1 MNFGEYV
8 VSRWD
13 TLSLAAAEHALV
25 VVIALAVATAI
36 GVAVGLLSHDSPRAR
51 GSSIAASAAV
61 LTIPSLAL
69 LTLLIPITGLGW
81 GSTLVALTVYAFLP
95 IIRNT
100 VTGLNGLDAA
110 VVEAGRGMGLTR
122 ARVLLQV
129 QLPLAWP
136 LILTG
141 VRVSA
146 QMLIGIAAIAAFVDG
161 PGLGNQ
167 IFEGLSRLG
176 SVNSLNA
183 TLAGTL
189 GIVVIAVLFDLF
201 FFAVNRLTTSRGL
214 RVRP

>member
-1 MNFGEYV
+1 MTFSEYV

-13 TLSLAAAEHALV
+13 TLSLAAVEHALV
-25 VVIALAVATAI
+25 VALAIAIATAV
-36 GVAVGLLSHDSPRAR
+36 GVGVGLLTYERPKAR
-51 GSSIAASAAV
+51 GASLTVSAGI

-81 GSTLVALTVYAFLP
+81 GSTLIALTAYAFLP

-100 VTGLNGLDAA
+100 VTGLSGVDAA
-110 VVEAGRGMGLTR
+110 TVEAGRGMGMGAVR
-122 ARVLLQV
+122 LLLRLR
-129 QLPLAWP
+129 LPLAWP

-141 VRVSA
+141 VRISA
-146 QMLIGIAAIAAFVDG
+146 QMLIGIAAIAAYVDG
-161 PGLGNQ
+161 PGLGSQ

-189 GIVVIAVLFDLF
+189 GIVIIAVLFDAF
-201 FFAVNRLTTSRGL
+201 FSAVRHLTTPRGL

>member
-1 MNFGEYV
+1 MSLSEYV
-8 VSRWD
+8 ASRWD

-25 VVIALAVATAI
+25 VAIAIGIATLAGVGIGLVTHRVPRASNASLAV
-36 GVAVGLLSHDSPRAR
+36 
-51 GSSIAASAAV
+51 SAGI

-81 GSTLVALTVYAFLP
+81 TSTLVALTAYALLP

-100 VTGLNGLDAA
+100 VVGLRGVDRAT
-110 VVEAGRGMGLTR
+110 VEAGRGMGMSR
-122 ARVLLQV
+122 VRVLMKV

-141 VRVSA
+141 IRVST

-161 PGLGNQ
+161 PGLGTQ

-183 TLAGTL
+183 TLAGTF
-189 GIVVIAVLFDLF
+189 GIVIVALLFDLF
-201 FFAVNRLTTSRGL
+201 FSVVRHLTTPRGL
-214 RVRP
+214 RVRN

>member
-1 MNFGEYV
+1 MTFSEYV

-13 TLSLAAAEHALV
+13 TLSLAAAEHS
-25 VVIALAVATAI
+25 LAVAIAIGIATAI
-36 GVAVGLLSHDSPRAR
+36 GIGVGLLTYETPKAR
-51 GSSIAASAAV
+51 GFSLALSAGI
-61 LTIPSLAL
+61 LTVPSLAL

-81 GSTLVALTVYAFLP
+81 GSTLVALTAYAFLP

-100 VTGLNGLDAA
+100 VTGLRGVDAA
-110 VVEAGRGMGLTR
+110 TVEAARGMGLSR
-122 ARVLLQV
+122 VRVLLQV

-146 QMLIGIAAIAAFVDG
+146 QMLIGIAAIAAYVDG
-161 PGLGNQ
+161 PGLGSQ

-201 FFAVNRLTTSRGL
+201 FAAVRHLTTPRGL

>member
-1 MNFGEYV
+1 MSFGEYV

-25 VVIALAVATAI
+25 VGIAILIATVI
-36 GVAVGLLSHDSPRAR
+36 GVGIGLLSYDRPRVR
-51 GSSIAASAAV
+51 GSSIAVSAAV

-81 GSTLVALTVYAFLP
+81 GSTLVSLVVYAFLP

-110 VVEAGRGMGLTR
+110 TVEAGRGMGLPRT
-122 ARVLLQV
+122 RVLFQV

-136 LILTG
+136 LILAG
-141 VRVSA
+141 VRISA

-189 GIVVIAVLFDLF
+189 GVVVVAVLFDLF
-201 FFAVNRLTTSRGL
+201 FFAVRLLTTPRGL

>member
-1 MNFGEYV
+1 MSFGEYV

-25 VVIALAVATAI
+25 VAIAIVLASVIGI
-36 GVAVGLLSHDSPRAR
+36 GVGVLGHGSPRVR
-51 GSSIAASAAV
+51 EGSIAVSAAI
-61 LTIPSLAL
+61 LTVPSLAL
-69 LTLLIPITGLGW
+69 LTLLIPLTGLGW
-81 GSTLVALTVYAFLP
+81 GSTLIALTAYAFLP

-100 VTGLNGLDAA
+100 VTGLRGLDAA
-110 VVEAGRGMGLTR
+110 TVEAGRGMGLSR
-122 ARVLLQV
+122 PRLLLRV

-141 VRVSA
+141 IRIST
-146 QMLIGIAAIAAFVDG
+146 QMAIGIAAIAAFVDG

-189 GIVVIAVLFDLF
+189 GIVIIAVLFDLF
-201 FFAVNRLTTSRGL
+201 FAAVRHLTTPRGL

>member
-1 MNFGEYV
+1 MSFGEYV

-25 VVIALAVATAI
+25 VAVALAIATAV

-51 GSSIAASAAV
+51 GSSVAASAAV

-81 GSTLVALTVYAFLP
+81 GSTLVSLTVYAFLP

-110 VVEAGRGMGLTR
+110 TVEAGRGMGLSR

-141 VRVSA
+141 VRISA
-146 QMLIGIAAIAAFVDG
+146 QMLIGIAATAAFVDG

-189 GIVVIAVLFDLF
+189 GIVVIAILFDLF
-201 FFAVNRLTTSRGL
+201 FYAVRQLTTPRGL

>member
-1 MNFGEYV
+1 MSFSEYV

-25 VVIALAVATAI
+25 VAIAMAIATAV
-36 GVAVGLLSHDSPRAR
+36 GVLAGLLFHDSPRAR
-51 GSSIAASAAV
+51 GGAIAASAAV
-61 LTIPSLAL
+61 LTVPSLAL

-81 GSTLVALTVYAFLP
+81 GSTLVALTAYAFLP

-100 VTGLNGLDAA
+100 VTGLRGLDAA
-110 VVEAGRGMGLTR
+110 TVEAGRGMGLSRT
-122 ARVLLQV
+122 RVLLQV

-161 PGLGNQ
+161 PGLGTQ

-189 GIVVIAVLFDLF
+189 GIVVVAILFDLF
-201 FFAVNRLTTSRGL
+201 FFAVRRLTTPRGL

>member
-1 MNFGEYV
+1 MNFSEYV

-25 VVIALAVATAI
+25 VGIAI
-36 GVAVGLLSHDSPRAR
+36 GVSTAVGIGIGLLTHDLPKAR
-51 GSSIAASAAV
+51 GASLAVSAAI
-61 LTIPSLAL
+61 LTVPSLAL
-69 LTLLIPITGLGW
+69 LTLLIPLTGLGW
-81 GSTLVALTVYAFLP
+81 GSTLVALTAYAFLP

-100 VTGLNGLDAA
+100 VAGLRGVDAA
-110 VVEAGRGMGLTR
+110 MVEAGRGMGMSR
-122 ARVLLQV
+122 ARVLLKV
-129 QLPLAWP
+129 RLPLAWP

-141 VRVSA
+141 VRVA
-146 QMLIGIAAIAAFVDG
+146 TQMLIGIAAIAAYVDG
-161 PGLGNQ
+161 PGLGSQ

-176 SVNSLNA
+176 SVNALNA

-201 FFAVNRLTTSRGL
+201 FFAVRQLTIPRGL

>member
-1 MNFGEYV
+1 MSFSEYV

-13 TLSLAAAEHALV
+13 TLSLAAAEHAMV
-25 VVIALAVATAI
+25 VAIAMAVATAV
-36 GVAVGLLSHDSPRAR
+36 GVLIGLLFYDSPRAR
-51 GSSIAASAAV
+51 GGAITASAAV
-61 LTIPSLAL
+61 LTVPSLAL

-81 GSTLVALTVYAFLP
+81 GSTLVALTAYAFLP

-100 VTGLNGLDAA
+100 VTGLRGLDAA
-110 VVEAGRGMGLTR
+110 TVEAGRGMGLSRT
-122 ARVLLQV
+122 RVLLQV

-161 PGLGNQ
+161 PGLGTQ

-189 GIVVIAVLFDLF
+189 GIVVVAILFDLF
-201 FFAVNRLTTSRGL
+201 FFAVSRLTTPRGL
-214 RVRP
+214 RVRS

>member
-1 MNFGEYV
+1 MNFSEYV

-25 VVIALAVATAI
+25 VAIAIVIATVV
-36 GVAVGLLSHDSPRAR
+36 GVGIGLLSYDSPKAR
-51 GSSIAASAAV
+51 GSSIAISAAI

-69 LTLLIPITGLGW
+69 LTLLIPLTGLGW
-81 GSTLVALTVYAFLP
+81 GSTLLSLTVYAFLP

-100 VTGLNGLDAA
+100 VTGLRGLDPAT
-110 VVEAGRGMGLTR
+110 VEAGRGMGLSRTR
-122 ARVLLQV
+122 LMLRL

-136 LILTG
+136 LVLTG
-141 VRVSA
+141 VRIST
-146 QMLIGIAAIAAFVDG
+146 QMLIGIAATAAFVDG
-161 PGLGNQ
+161 PGLGTQ

-176 SVNSLNA
+176 SANSLNA

-201 FFAVNRLTTSRGL
+201 FFAVRQLTTPRGL

>member
-1 MNFGEYV
+1 MTFGEYV

-25 VVIALAVATAI
+25 VGIAI
-36 GVAVGLLSHDSPRAR
+36 GVSTAVGIGIGLLTHDLPKAR
-51 GSSIAASAAV
+51 SASLTVSAAI
-61 LTIPSLAL
+61 LTVPSLAL

-100 VTGLNGLDAA
+100 VAGLRGVDAA
-110 VVEAGRGMGLTR
+110 MVEAGRGMGMSR
-122 ARVLLQV
+122 ARVLLKV
-129 QLPLAWP
+129 RLPLAWP

-141 VRVSA
+141 VRVA
-146 QMLIGIAAIAAFVDG
+146 TQMLIGIAAIAAYVDG
-161 PGLGNQ
+161 PGLGTQ

-176 SVNSLNA
+176 SVNALNA

-201 FFAVNRLTTSRGL
+201 FFAVRQLTIPRGL

>member
-1 MNFGEYV
+1 MSFGEYV

-25 VVIALAVATAI
+25 VGIAILIATVI
-36 GVAVGLLSHDSPRAR
+36 GVGIGLLSYDRPRVR
-51 GSSIAASAAV
+51 GSSIAVSAAV

-81 GSTLVALTVYAFLP
+81 GSTLVSLVVYAFLP

-110 VVEAGRGMGLTR
+110 TVEAGRGMGLTR
-122 ARVLLQV
+122 TRVLFQV

-136 LILTG
+136 LILAG
-141 VRVSA
+141 VRISA
-146 QMLIGIAAIAAFVDG
+146 QMLIGIAAIAAYVDG
-161 PGLGNQ
+161 PGLGGQ

-189 GIVVIAVLFDLF
+189 GIVVIAVLFDAF
-201 FFAVNRLTTSRGL
+201 FFVVRRFTTPRGL

>member
-1 MNFGEYV
+1 MNFSEYV

-25 VVIALAVATAI
+25 VGIAI
-36 GVAVGLLSHDSPRAR
+36 GVSTAVGVGIGLLTHDLPKAR
-51 GSSIAASAAV
+51 GASLAISAAI
-61 LTIPSLAL
+61 LTVPSLAL
-69 LTLLIPITGLGW
+69 LTLLIPVTGLGW
-81 GSTLVALTVYAFLP
+81 GSTLLALTVYAFLP

-100 VTGLNGLDAA
+100 VAGLRGVDAA
-110 VVEAGRGMGLTR
+110 MVEAGRGMGMSP
-122 ARVLLQV
+122 ARVLLKV
-129 QLPLAWP
+129 RLPLAWP

-141 VRVSA
+141 VRVA
-146 QMLIGIAAIAAFVDG
+146 TQMLIGIAAIAAYVDG
-161 PGLGNQ
+161 PGLGTQ

-176 SVNSLNA
+176 SVNALNA

-201 FFAVNRLTTSRGL
+201 FFAVRQLTIPRGL

>member
-1 MNFGEYV
+1 MSFSEYV
-8 VSRWD
+8 ISRWD

-25 VVIALAVATAI
+25 VGIAI
-36 GVAVGLLSHDSPRAR
+36 GIATVVGVGIGLLAHDVPKLRS
-51 GSSIAASAAV
+51 GSLTVSAAV

-69 LTLLIPITGLGW
+69 LTLLIPLTGLGW
-81 GSTLVALTVYAFLP
+81 GSTLIALTAYAFLP

-100 VTGLNGLDAA
+100 VTGLRGVDAA
-110 VVEAGRGMGLTR
+110 TLEAGRGMGLSR
-122 ARVLLQV
+122 IRVLLKV

-136 LILTG
+136 LILAG
-141 VRVSA
+141 VRIA
-146 QMLIGIAAIAAFVDG
+146 TQMLIGIAAIAAYVDG
-161 PGLGNQ
+161 PGLGTQ

-201 FFAVNRLTTSRGL
+201 FFTVRQLTIPRGL
-214 RVRP
+214 RVRQ

>member
-1 MNFGEYV
+1 MSFGEYV

-25 VVIALAVATAI
+25 VAIALAIATLV
-36 GVAVGLLSHDSPRAR
+36 GVTIGLLAHDSPKVRT
-51 GSSIAASAAV
+51 GSITTSAAF

-81 GSTLVALTVYAFLP
+81 GSTLVSLIVYAFLP

-100 VTGLNGLDAA
+100 VTGLNVLDAA
-110 VVEAGRGMGLTR
+110 TVEAGRGMGLSRT
-122 ARVLLQV
+122 RVLLQV

-141 VRVSA
+141 VRISA
-146 QMLIGIAAIAAFVDG
+146 QMLIGIAATAAFVDG
-161 PGLGNQ
+161 PGLGTQ

-176 SVNSLNA
+176 SVNALNA

-189 GIVVIAVLFDLF
+189 GIVVIAILFDLF
-201 FFAVNRLTTSRGL
+201 FFAVRQVTTPRGL
-214 RVRP
+214 RVRS

>member
-1 MNFGEYV
+1 MNFSEYV
-8 VSRWD
+8 ASRWD

-25 VVIALAVATAI
+25 VMIAIAVATVV
-36 GVAVGLLSHDSPRAR
+36 GVGIGLLTYDSPRAR
-51 GSSIAASAAV
+51 SGSITISAAI
-61 LTIPSLAL
+61 LTVPSLAL

-81 GSTLVALTVYAFLP
+81 GSTLVALTAYAFLP

-100 VTGLNGLDAA
+100 VTGLRGLDAA
-110 VVEAGRGMGLTR
+110 TVEAGRGMGLSR
-122 ARVLLQV
+122 PRLLLRV

-136 LILTG
+136 LILAG
-141 VRVSA
+141 IRISA
-146 QMLIGIAAIAAFVDG
+146 QMMIGIAAVAAFVDG
-161 PGLGNQ
+161 PGLGTQ

-189 GIVVIAVLFDLF
+189 GIVIIAVLFDLF
-201 FFAVNRLTTSRGL
+201 FFAVHQLTTPRGL

>member
-1 MNFGEYV
+1 MTFSEYV

-13 TLSLAAAEHALV
+13 TLSLAAVEHALV
-25 VVIALAVATAI
+25 VAIAIAIATAV
-36 GVAVGLLSHDSPRAR
+36 GVGVGLLTYERPKAR
-51 GSSIAASAAV
+51 GASLTVSAGI

-81 GSTLVALTVYAFLP
+81 GSTLIALTVYAFLP

-100 VTGLNGLDAA
+100 VTGLSGVDVAT
-110 VVEAGRGMGLTR
+110 VEAGRGMGMGTVR
-122 ARVLLQV
+122 LLLRLR
-129 QLPLAWP
+129 LPLAWP
-136 LILTG
+136 LILAG
-141 VRVSA
+141 VRISA
-146 QMLIGIAAIAAFVDG
+146 QMLIGIAAIAAYVDG
-161 PGLGNQ
+161 PGLGSQ

-189 GIVVIAVLFDLF
+189 GIVIIAVLFDAF
-201 FFAVNRLTTSRGL
+201 FSAVRHLTTPRGL